1 MSSNGLKAVLN
12 AVGKKQSIDQDFTLP
27 VKNGKGSKV
36 ESKYTLGKTITGY
49 FQIKSPGNG
58 VWGIVVKVAGKKVVD
73 KKGVKKGNKV
83 NYTAK
88 TSLAKKTTVDIR
100 CNWSEKA
107 NTHLKIHMHAQ
118 Y

>member
-58 VWGIVVKVAGKKVVD
+58 VWDGRRYGVWRITAVIAPQVVV
-73 KKGVKKGNKV
+73 
-83 NYTAK
+83 
-88 TSLAKKTTVDIR
+88 R
-100 CNWSEKA
+100 P
-107 NTHLKIHMHAQ
+107 
-118 Y
+118 